1 MMEKKMKKHKV
12 IFRILLIVICCMC
25 FTVTGYARAGGGGSS
40 GGSGG
45 GSGSSSGSGSHSH
58 YYGQGGRRGGPVEMI
73 IWWGTFICMAGA
85 GTIVFHYGIQ
95 KAKRKSLRSM
105 KSFEKP
111 GEEWNPKKMK
121 KYVKHAYFVIQECWR
136 RQDTSYAEKYLSNN
150 LIQNWNSKLGW
161 MEVNHEK
168 PVQERVRFL
177 NAAPVFAFDK
187 EGEEHDRVIYLI
199 HGRMIGYYINID
211 TGEVVRGKTS
221 PETFYEYWVFIRE
234 DGRWVLDEIRQK
246 DEVDVE
252 RL

>member
-1 MMEKKMKKHKV
+1 MESEKDEKICEAC
-12 IFRILLIVICCMC
+12 IFCYSGMLEASGYILC
-25 FTVTGYARAGGGGSS
+25 G
-40 GGSGG
+40 
-45 GSGSSSGSGSHSH
+45 
-58 YYGQGGRRGGPVEMI
+58 
-73 IWWGTFICMAGA
+73 
-85 GTIVFHYGIQ
+85 
-95 KAKRKSLRSM
+95 
-105 KSFEKP
+105 
-111 GEEWNPKKMK
+111 
-121 KYVKHAYFVIQECWR
+121 
-136 RQDTSYAEKYLSNN
+136 KYLSKN

-199 HGRMIGYYINID
+199 HGRMIGYYINTD

>member
-58 YYGQGGRRGGPVEMI
+58 YHGQGGRRGGPVEMI

-111 GEEWNPKKMK
+111 GEEWNPKEMK

-136 RQDTSYAEKYLSNN
+136 RQDTSYAEKYLSKN

-246 DEVDVE
+246 DEVDVK

>member
-1 MMEKKMKKHKV
+1 ME
-12 IFRILLIVICCMC
+12 
-25 FTVTGYARAGGGGSS
+25 S
-40 GGSGG
+40 
-45 GSGSSSGSGSHSH
+45 
-58 YYGQGGRRGGPVEMI
+58 
-73 IWWGTFICMAGA
+73 
-85 GTIVFHYGIQ
+85 
-95 KAKRKSLRSM
+95 
-105 KSFEKP
+105 EKD
-111 GEEWNPKKMK
+111 E

-136 RQDTSYAEKYLSNN
+136 RQDTSYAEKYLSKN

-246 DEVDVE
+246 DEVNVE

>member
-45 GSGSSSGSGSHSH
+45 GSGSSSGSGSHSQ

-95 KAKRKSLRSM
+95 KAKRKSLRS
-105 KSFEKP
+105 
-111 GEEWNPKKMK
+111 
-121 KYVKHAYFVIQECWR
+121 
-136 RQDTSYAEKYLSNN
+136 
-150 LIQNWNSKLGW
+150 

-246 DEVDVE
+246 DEVDVK

>member
-1 MMEKKMKKHKV
+1 
-12 IFRILLIVICCMC
+12 
-25 FTVTGYARAGGGGSS
+25 
-40 GGSGG
+40 
-45 GSGSSSGSGSHSH
+45 
-58 YYGQGGRRGGPVEMI
+58 MI

-111 GEEWNPKKMK
+111 GEEWNP
-121 KYVKHAYFVIQECWR
+121 
-136 RQDTSYAEKYLSNN
+136 
-150 LIQNWNSKLGW
+150 
-161 MEVNHEK
+161 

-246 DEVDVE
+246 DEVDVK

>member
-1 MMEKKMKKHKV
+1 MESEKDEKICEAC
-12 IFRILLIVICCMC
+12 IFCYSGMLEASGYILCGKI
-25 FTVTGYARAGGGGSS
+25 
-40 GGSGG
+40 
-45 GSGSSSGSGSHSH
+45 
-58 YYGQGGRRGGPVEMI
+58 PE
-73 IWWGTFICMAGA
+73 
-85 GTIVFHYGIQ
+85 Q
-95 KAKRKSLRSM
+95 K
-105 KSFEKP
+105 
-111 GEEWNPKKMK
+111 
-121 KYVKHAYFVIQECWR
+121 
-136 RQDTSYAEKYLSNN
+136 SY
-150 LIQNWNSKLGW
+150 SKL
-161 MEVNHEK
+161 EVNHEK

>member
-1 MMEKKMKKHKV
+1 
-12 IFRILLIVICCMC
+12 
-25 FTVTGYARAGGGGSS
+25 
-40 GGSGG
+40 
-45 GSGSSSGSGSHSH
+45 
-58 YYGQGGRRGGPVEMI
+58 MI

-111 GEEWNPKKMK
+111 GEEWNP
-121 KYVKHAYFVIQECWR
+121 
-136 RQDTSYAEKYLSNN
+136 
-150 LIQNWNSKLGW
+150 GW

-168 PVQERVRFL
+168 PIQERVRFL

-246 DEVDVE
+246 DEVDVK

>member
-1 MMEKKMKKHKV
+1 MESEKDEKICEAC
-12 IFRILLIVICCMC
+12 IFCYSGMLEASGYILCGKI
-25 FTVTGYARAGGGGSS
+25 
-40 GGSGG
+40 
-45 GSGSSSGSGSHSH
+45 
-58 YYGQGGRRGGPVEMI
+58 PE
-73 IWWGTFICMAGA
+73 
-85 GTIVFHYGIQ
+85 Q
-95 KAKRKSLRSM
+95 K
-105 KSFEKP
+105 
-111 GEEWNPKKMK
+111 
-121 KYVKHAYFVIQECWR
+121 
-136 RQDTSYAEKYLSNN
+136 SY
-150 LIQNWNSKLGW
+150 SKL
-161 MEVNHEK
+161 EFEK

>member
-1 MMEKKMKKHKV
+1 MKKHKV

-40 GGSGG
+40 GGSG
-45 GSGSSSGSGSHSH
+45 SSSGSGAHSH

-136 RQDTSYAEKYLSNN
+136 RQDTSYAEKYLSKN

-199 HGRMIGYYINID
+199 HGRMIGYYINTD

>member
-1 MMEKKMKKHKV
+1 MESEKDEKICEAC
-12 IFRILLIVICCMC
+12 IFCYSGMLEAPGYILCGKI
-25 FTVTGYARAGGGGSS
+25 
-40 GGSGG
+40 
-45 GSGSSSGSGSHSH
+45 
-58 YYGQGGRRGGPVEMI
+58 PE
-73 IWWGTFICMAGA
+73 
-85 GTIVFHYGIQ
+85 Q
-95 KAKRKSLRSM
+95 KS
-105 KSFEKP
+105 
-111 GEEWNPKKMK
+111 
-121 KYVKHAYFVIQECWR
+121 
-136 RQDTSYAEKYLSNN
+136 
-150 LIQNWNSKLGW
+150 NSKLGW

>member
-45 GSGSSSGSGSHSH
+45 GS
-58 YYGQGGRRGGPVEMI
+58 
-73 IWWGTFICMAGA
+73 

-136 RQDTSYAEKYLSNN
+136 RQDTSYAEKYLSKN

-199 HGRMIGYYINID
+199 HGRMIGYYINTD

-246 DEVDVE
+246 DEVDVK

>member
-1 MMEKKMKKHKV
+1 
-12 IFRILLIVICCMC
+12 
-25 FTVTGYARAGGGGSS
+25 
-40 GGSGG
+40 
-45 GSGSSSGSGSHSH
+45 
-58 YYGQGGRRGGPVEMI
+58 MI
-73 IWWGTFICMAGA
+73 ILWGTFICMAGA

-121 KYVKHAYFVIQECWR
+121 KYVTHAYFVIQECWR
-136 RQDTSYAEKYLSNN
+136 RQDTSYAEKYLSKN

-199 HGRMIGYYINID
+199 HGRMIGYYINTD